1 MNLKDNV
8 IEELTRLDML
18 SGRVPYTHH
27 HDYVRMNADRAKF
40 MSRSDVAKLDANE
53 DELYACAFLQA
64 LEGMTTRQKVCS
76 GIHIGLYTWCSLIAE
91 EHLANIDKILGEDDA
106 SA

>member
-1 MNLKDNV
+1 MIIKNKV
-8 IEELTRLDML
+8 IEELTRLDLM

-27 HDYVRMNADRAKF
+27 HDYVRSNADRAKF

-64 LEGMTTRQKVCS
+64 LEGMATRQKICS
-76 GIHIGLYTWCSLIAE
+76 DIHIGLYTWCSLIAE
-91 EHLANIDKILGEDDA
+91 EHLANLDKILGEDNA

>member
-1 MNLKDNV
+1 MNIKDSV
-8 IEELTRLDML
+8 IDELTRLDLMG
-18 SGRVPYTHH
+18 GRVPYTHH
-27 HDYVRMNADRAKF
+27 HDYVRSNAARANF
-40 MSRSDVAKLDANE
+40 MSRADVAKLDANE

-91 EHLANIDKILGEDDA
+91 EHLADLDKILGEDNA